1 MLECLL
7 SSQRH
12 GKNQSNNVLYICFYF
27 FFYHVNNTLFA
38 HEYKDKLDVQE
49 DIINPSKKQ
58 EHKVTQRR
66 KKEYS
71 RYSV

>member
-1 MLECLL
+1 M
-7 SSQRH
+7 STTH
-12 GKNQSNNVLYICFYF
+12 
-27 FFYHVNNTLFA
+27 NTLFA

-58 EHKVTQRR
+58 EQKVTQRR